1 MKNKRNL
8 IISFVF
14 VCLLFSGCG
23 RKAMPFVPE
32 KETVPKPENL
42 EIVSKDQKHTLFF
55 DNKGNAD
62 YFILELSK
70 TECESCPDSFVKIA
84 EIEGE
89 RNYHVFSDFGQGR
102 YKLRLTAVKNNRKS
116 KPALKEFEIR

>member
-32 KETVPKPENL
+32 KETVPMPENL
-42 EIVSKDQKHTLFF
+42 EIVSKDQNHTLFF
-55 DNKGNAD
+55 DYKGNAD
-62 YFILELSK
+62 YFVLELSK

-84 EIEGE
+84 EIKGE
-89 RNYHVFSDFGQGR
+89 RNSHVFPDFGEGR
-102 YKLRLTAVKNNRKS
+102 YKLRLTAVKNKRQSKS
-116 KPALKEFEIR
+116 ALKNFEIN

>member
-23 RKAMPFVPE
+23 RKAMPFIPE
-32 KETVPKPENL
+32 KEKISKPENL
-42 EIVSKDQKHTLFF
+42 EIVLKDQKYTLFF
-55 DNKGNAD
+55 DYKGSAD
-62 YFILELSK
+62 YFVLELSE
-70 TECESCPDSFVKIA
+70 TECESCPDSFMKIA

-89 RNYHVFSDFGQGR
+89 RDYHVFSGFGQGQ
-102 YKLRLTAVKNNRKS
+102 YKLRLTAVKNKRKS
-116 KPALKEFEIR
+116 EPALKIFEIK

>member
-14 VCLLFSGCG
+14 VCLFFSGCG

-32 KETVPKPENL
+32 KETVPMPENL
-42 EIVSKDQKHTLFF
+42 EIVSKDQNHTLFF
-55 DNKGNAD
+55 DYKGNAD
-62 YFILELSK
+62 YFVLELSK

-89 RNYHVFSDFGQGR
+89 RDYHVFSDFGQGR
-102 YKLRLTAVKNNRKS
+102 YKLRLTAVKNDKKS
-116 KPALKEFEIR
+116 KSALKEFEIR